1 MGNKVKGVVG
11 RHPVL
16 AGMGMLIVVSAV
28 VGGIVW
34 NSMFGLEPTVV
45 YFGVPDA
52 PTLTATNNETIY
64 RLDASRSTITYTIT
78 EKLAGTTHTATGT
91 TLSLIHI

>member
-1 MGNKVKGVVG
+1 MVHKVKGVVG

-64 RLDASRSTITYTIT
+64 RLDASRSTICLLYT
-78 EKLAGTTHTATGT
+78 
-91 TLSLIHI
+91 SRCV

>member
-34 NSMFGLEPTVV
+34 AG
-45 YFGVPDA
+45 
-52 PTLTATNNETIY
+52 LTAWLRDRAGAEFGDGVGHPVAWP
-64 RLDASRSTITYTIT
+64 RLAR
-78 EKLAGTTHTATGT
+78 
-91 TLSLIHI
+91 